1 MAKKNGITNAQ
12 ALAAVCELIAD
23 CGNVELIDKIQHMAE
38 VAAKPAN
45 KANYENSAQARATMN
60 RARMVAA
67 TAANNP
73 EKAWTNREL
82 GEANGMEFLSN
93 TGGISSQ
100 RVRCACDKAIKMG
113 WLVKGDKVN
122 GYQTYQAT
130 PEGVTEFDK

>member
-12 ALAAVCELIAD
+12 AMAMVCELIAD
-23 CGNVELIDKIQHMAE
+23 CGNDELIAKIQHMAE
-38 VAAKPAN
+38 VAAKPVN
-45 KANYENSAQARATMN
+45 KSNYENSAQARATMN

-67 TAANNP
+67 TAASNP

-100 RVRCACDKAIKMG
+100 RVRCACDKAIKLG
-113 WLVKGDKVN
+113 WLAKGDKVN

-130 PEGVTEFDK
+130 PEGIEEFDK

>member
-12 ALAAVCELIAD
+12 ALAQVAQLIAD
-23 CGNVELIDKIQHMAE
+23 CGNDELIDKINHMAE

-45 KANYENSAQARATMN
+45 RANYENSAQARATMN

-67 TAANNP
+67 TAASEP
-73 EKAWTNREL
+73 SKAWTNRQL

-100 RVRCACDKAIKMG
+100 RVRCACDKAIKLG
-113 WLVKGDKVN
+113 WLIKGSKID

-130 PEGVTEFDK
+130 EQGIAEFSK